1 MRRWTA
7 FDRRESSPLRINVDT
22 SPRPSRNHAAEKNVV
37 LRGGCSVLHGRQ
49 SIHGCVMSRCAEY
62 QAYRSRTATDA
73 GNVHLSSVHR
83 TTPSPH
89 VELAVERVA
98 IDGTGSLSTPERIAS
113 ASSVGVGV
121 FRSTAAGEAPS
132 FEHATDIITIPTM
145 KAILNGT
152 PVHSMPVRAVP
163 AQVRS

>member
-62 QAYRSRTATDA
+62 HAYRSRTATDA
-73 GNVHLSSVHR
+73 GNVHVSSVHR

-89 VELAVERVA
+89 VELAVDRVA

-113 ASSVGVGV
+113 ASSVGAGAGAGA

-132 FEHATDIITIPTM
+132 FEQATDIIAIPTM

-152 PVHSMPVRAVP
+152 S
-163 AQVRS
+163 